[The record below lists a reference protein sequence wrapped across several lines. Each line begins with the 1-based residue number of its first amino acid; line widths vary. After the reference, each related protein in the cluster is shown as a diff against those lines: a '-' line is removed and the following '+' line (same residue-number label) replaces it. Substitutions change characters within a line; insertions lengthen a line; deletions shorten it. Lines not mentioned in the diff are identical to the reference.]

1 MYRETVQLRHARVTA
16 LERGHGPA
24 QKSDARQCAASNCV
38 TKLSRYNPSSTC
50 SAHEGWQDE
59 RERQHA

>member
-1 MYRETVQLRHARVTA
+1 MYRETVQLRRARVTA
-16 LERGHGPA
+16 LERGDGPT
-24 QKSDARQCAASNCV
+24 QKDRSRECAAADCA

-50 SAHEGWQDE
+50 SAHRGWQDE

>member
-16 LERGHGPA
+16 LERGDGPP
-24 QKSDARQCAASNCV
+24 QKANSRQCAAPDCV
-38 TKLSRYNPSSTC
+38 TQLSRYNPSATC
-50 SAHEGWQDE
+50 AAHRGWQDE